1 MESNYFSSKEF
12 LALLKEYEQ
21 CEKQGVTCLI
31 SSDDY
36 VDIAEYYET
45 YQGNLELAE
54 KVAKQ
59 AIQLYPEATAP
70 LVFMARISL
79 FKGESTDCIRH
90 WTEQVKDTSDWEY
103 RYLMAEI
110 MIIEGKV
117 QEADLYLQECFDEF
131 DDENE
136 DEEDVIYDIATL
148 FCDYGC
154 NEQCVKWLNMAE
166 NQDSSDYQEIMAR
179 LLISEGDYAKG
190 EELLN
195 HLIDSNPFVSSYWN
209 SLANSQ
215 FQRNKFH
222 DSITSSEYS
231 IAINPNDDEAILNKA
246 NGLYQLGNYS
256 DAADYYSR
264 YIKLRPEDE
273 YGDLFLGVCLICQN
287 RLVEAEACLKIAAQK
302 AEKTKRSLPDIYQEL
317 AFTESR
323 LGKVDEAME
332 NVNKAELSGADHHE
346 MNVLRGHVML
356 ENHNID
362 EAQLHF
368 SKAVKESGASPRIF
382 LRVAVSIYDNGYIH
396 LAQKMLHMLL
406 KDADDDWKEG
416 YSYLAACAYVQHQRE
431 EWLKYLQTAVRKNP
445 AEAMNVLGEFFPD
458 DIEPQDYYQYALQ
471 H

>member
-1 MESNYFSSKEF
+1 M
-12 LALLKEYEQ
+12 
-21 CEKQGVTCLI
+21 
-31 SSDDY
+31 
-36 VDIAEYYET
+36 
-45 YQGNLELAE
+45 
-54 KVAKQ
+54 
-59 AIQLYPEATAP
+59 
-70 LVFMARISL
+70 
-79 FKGESTDCIRH
+79 
-90 WTEQVKDTSDWEY
+90 
-103 RYLMAEI
+103 
-110 MIIEGKV
+110 
-117 QEADLYLQECFDEF
+117 
-131 DDENE
+131 
-136 DEEDVIYDIATL
+136 
-148 FCDYGC
+148 
-154 NEQCVKWLNMAE
+154 
-166 NQDSSDYQEIMAR
+166 
-179 LLISEGDYAKG
+179 
-190 EELLN
+190 N

-273 YGDLFLGVCLICQN
+273 YGYLFLGVCLICQN

-368 SKAVKESGASPRIF
+368 SKAVKDSGASPRIF

-406 KDADDDWKEG
+406 KDADDDWEEG

-445 AEAMNVLGEFFPD
+445 VEAMNVLGEFFPD